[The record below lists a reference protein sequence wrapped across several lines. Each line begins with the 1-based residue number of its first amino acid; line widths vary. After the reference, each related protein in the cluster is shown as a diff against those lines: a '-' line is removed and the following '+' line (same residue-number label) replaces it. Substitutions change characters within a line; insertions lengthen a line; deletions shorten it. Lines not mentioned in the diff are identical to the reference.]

1 MTGAPAPGWAGR
13 EALMWSAMAPN
24 GLAAFQRAAG
34 LQAVVGV
41 VVAFARALCSP
52 GQGAAL
58 ASPVE
63 AIWASLAVQFRF

>member
-1 MTGAPAPGWAGR
+1 
-13 EALMWSAMAPN
+13 MWLAMAPN
-24 GLAAFQRAAG
+24 GRLAFQRAAR

-41 VVAFARALCSP
+41 AVAFARALCSP